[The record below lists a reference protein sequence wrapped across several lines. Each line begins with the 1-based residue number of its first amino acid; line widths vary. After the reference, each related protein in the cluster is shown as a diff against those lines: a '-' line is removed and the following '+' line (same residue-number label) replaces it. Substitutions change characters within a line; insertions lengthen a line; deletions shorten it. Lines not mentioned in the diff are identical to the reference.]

1 VLLNHFPQYY
11 KDFNL
16 KMILTGFLFSSL
28 ALIFL
33 FFIINGISV
42 DNDEHLTI
50 LLPISLVIGVIIF
63 YLCNDQKEGR
73 QRQVDISIYS
83 IAIIYVFVVVYSI
96 IFENRIIY
104 NFKLHHFFWIGLLLS
119 IFFFQWPFSIFRLYR
134 NQLPR
139 PLLLFFFL
147 TTILLIFSPTKFTK
161 DFMHISLQVF
171 GWIVLY
177 QCVSIKHGYRQIDLI
192 LFLITILF
200 WVVFFTG
207 LLGRFTGIID
217 YFSALNIYNMFHF
230 GSAMFSYE
238 GTSGQY
244 FRLWAAWACAIHLY
258 QLKKNKNIRNLF
270 QIAGAFCAFYVF
282 WIAYGRTSFIAV
294 MISFFLM
301 VTVFIYYKKNIFFSL
316 LFLFIISGVSMEGAM
331 PIIQTKVLR
340 MYEKTWDSNHLDIWK
355 QHQMILKDY
364 YITGGGWA
372 LKENV
377 LREYLPTDDRRKN
390 NLLSERGTTGEGE
403 ITGLYA
409 RRGVFAASLLI
420 MFSVMTIFE
429 WIRINKTKKLP
440 GEQARSFILI
450 FMAISYCASLVSQGA
465 LLSVSAPN
473 DFIFSYIVITMW
485 ILNQQQVNPALTG
498 QQ

>member
-1 VLLNHFPQYY
+1 MHYFPQNY
-11 KDFNL
+11 KDFNM
-16 KMILTGFLFSSL
+16 KIILIGSLFILL

-50 LLPISLVIGVIIF
+50 LLPISLVIGAIIF
-63 YLCNDQKEGR
+63 YLSNGQKEGR
-73 QRQVDISIYS
+73 QRQVDTSIYS
-83 IAIIYVFVVVYSI
+83 IAIIYAFVVIYAV
-96 IFENRIIY
+96 IFENRILY
-104 NFKLHHFFWIGLLLS
+104 VLKLHHFFWVGLLLL
-119 IFFFQWPFSIFRLYR
+119 ILFFGWPFSIFRLFR

-139 PLLLFFFL
+139 PLLLFVFL
-147 TTILLIFSPTKFTK
+147 TTILLIFSPSKFTK

-177 QCVSIKHGYRQIDLI
+177 QCVSIKQGYRQIDLV
-192 LFLITILF
+192 LYMITILF
-200 WVVFFTG
+200 WIVFFAGLIGRYTG
-207 LLGRFTGIID
+207 VMDFFSSLRFND
-217 YFSALNIYNMFHF
+217 MFHF
-230 GSAMFSYE
+230 GSAIFSYE

-244 FRLWAAWACAIHLY
+244 FRLWAAWAFVIHLY
-258 QLKKNKNIRNLF
+258 QIKKNYKINNLF
-270 QIAGAFCAFYVF
+270 HIAGAFCAFNIF

-294 MISFFLM
+294 AIGL
-301 VTVFIYYKKNIFFSL
+301 FIILTIYINYKKNIFISL
-316 LFLFIISGVSMEGAM
+316 LFFFIILGVSMEGVI

-340 MYEKTWDSNHLDIWK
+340 MHERIWDSNHLDIWN
-355 QHQMILKDY
+355 QHLIVLKDY

-372 LKENV
+372 IKQNV
-377 LREYLPTDDRRKN
+377 LREYLPAEDRRKN
-390 NLLSERGTTGEGE
+390 DILSTRGTTGEGE

-429 WIRINKTKKLP
+429 WIRINKTKNLP
-440 GEQARSFILI
+440 GEQSRSLVLGFIG
-450 FMAISYCASLVSQGA
+450 ISYFVSLISQGA
-465 LLSVSAPN
+465 LLSVAAPN

-485 ILNQQQVNPALTG
+485 TLNQQQGYPTLTG